1 MIQEVLAYKNVLRSI
16 KELMDNSPYKKRY
29 IIEKTGMSA
38 ATFYRKLKN
47 LTFTADEVLK
57 IAKLLRPEE
66 AVLIA
71 LQESEKDR
79 GSGRMISHEQV
90 MGQLRKKYL

>member
-1 MIQEVLAYKNVLRSI
+1 MIQEVLAYKNVLQSI
-16 KELMDNSPYKKRY
+16 KELMDNSPYKKSY

-66 AVLIA
+66 AVLIT
-71 LQESEKDR
+71 LHESEKDR
-79 GSGRMISHEQV
+79 GSGRMISHEQA
-90 MGQLRKKYL
+90 MEQLRKKYL